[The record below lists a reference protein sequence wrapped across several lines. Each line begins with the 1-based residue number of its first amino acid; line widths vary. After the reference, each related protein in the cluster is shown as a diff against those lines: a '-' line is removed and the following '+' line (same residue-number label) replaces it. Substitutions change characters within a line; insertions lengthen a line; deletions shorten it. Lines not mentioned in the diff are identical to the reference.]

1 MGKRNVGRR
10 AFTYLDTLK
19 MDTGLDTAKELK
31 TAMEDR
37 SGWQQR
43 VSLTRVTNHGINNE
57 YVVDR
62 ASFSADKATYWKP
75 P

>member
-37 SGWQQR
+37 SGWKQR
-43 VSLTRVTNHGINNE
+43 VSLTRVTNQGINNE

-62 ASFSADKATYWKP
+62 ASFSADKATYLKP